1 MTFRTRRWAPIALVV
16 LLAGAVPLAAQEA
29 APTARPATAAQ
40 DAVTSSGTTGRI
52 IASGVAGQITVQ
64 PPRVA
69 GPETE
74 LTLDGVLDEM
84 VWQRAALLTGFSQF
98 QPVDGSPA
106 EDSTEVLVWYSP
118 NAIYFGVRAFEPHGA
133 TRATLATR
141 DKIQADDAVH
151 LLIDTF
157 NDRRRAMDFGVNPLG
172 VQSDGNLVEGLQ
184 VRSES
189 KGHSAGGSRDT
200 VDLSADFVFQS
211 KGRLTDYGYEVEIR
225 IPFKSLPFQAVDP
238 QTWGIN
244 VIREVRHSAHEDTW
258 TAVKRANASF
268 LAQSGKLTGL
278 TGLSRGLV
286 LDLVPEITGKIT
298 GAAAGP
304 ATSGWSYDASRPKV
318 GGSTRWGISNN
329 LTLSGTANPD
339 FSQVEADAQ
348 QVQSD
353 PRRGTQYAEKRPFFL
368 EGIDQFQV
376 PNSLIYTRR
385 VVEPVAALKLAGK
398 MSNTSVGFLSAVD
411 TRLQSA
417 SGTENPVY
425 NIVRVRRDIGKQSNV
440 GVAYTDRIEGG
451 NYNRM
456 ASVDGRIVFAKAYSL
471 RLQAAGSLTRTAG
484 VTTHAPMWDVAFE
497 RSGRKLNLRY
507 QFNGFSPDFQARAGF
522 IGRSNSSILSFNHR
536 FTFYGRPKSLL
547 ESFTWTFPLSSTW
560 NYRRM
565 MAGIGGDLKN
575 DNSFVFV
582 LRRGWRLSFSFFDE
596 TFKYDPD
603 LYANYAVERRL
614 GSAVDTVKFTG
625 TDRLT
630 NFDLGWTVQTPQTK
644 TVDAFASV
652 FTGWDD
658 NFSEW
663 SRAWYWNMTFTVNFR
678 PSDKLRVSGNLQR
691 RQYDR
696 LTDRTTVLTRTIPYV
711 KAEYQLSRPIFFR
724 IVAQYDIQWRDSL
737 RDDSRTNFPLLI
749 RNARTGGYEKTRIV
763 RSNDLRVDWLF
774 SYQPTPGTVFFAGYG
789 SSLTETDPFRFRDLR
804 RVGDGFFVKLSYL
817 FRV

>member
-1 MTFRTRRWAPIALVV
+1 MITRILLLLVV
-16 LLAGAVPLAAQEA
+16 AGATPLAAQETRSA
-29 APTARPATAAQ
+29 ARAAAAAQ
-40 DAVTSSGTTGRI
+40 SVQASSGTSARTV
-52 IASGVAGQITVQ
+52 ASGREGQITLQ
-64 PPRVA
+64 PPRIG
-69 GPETE
+69 GPPSEV
-74 LTLDGVLDEM
+74 TLDGALDEA

-98 QPVDGSPA
+98 QPVDGAPA

-118 NAIYFGVRAFEPHGA
+118 NAIYFGVRAFERHGA

-141 DKIQADDAVH
+141 DKIGADDAVH

-157 NDRRRAMDFGVNPLG
+157 NDRRRAMDFGVNPFG

-189 KGHSAGGSRDT
+189 RGHSAGGSRDT
-200 VDLSADFVFQS
+200 VDLSADFVYQS

-244 VIREVRHSAHEDTW
+244 VTRAVRHSAHEDTW
-258 TAVKRANASF
+258 TPVRRANASF
-268 LAQSGKLTGL
+268 LAQGGTLVGL

-286 LDLVPEITGKIT
+286 LDLVPEVTSKIT
-298 GAAAGP
+298 GAAAAP
-304 ATSGWSYDASRPKV
+304 AGAGWNYDASRPKM
-318 GGSTRWGISNN
+318 GGSMRWGISNN
-329 LTLSGTANPD
+329 LTISGTANPD

-348 QVQSD
+348 QVQSY
-353 PRRGTQYAEKRPFFL
+353 PGRATLYVEKRPFFL

-385 VVEPVAALKLAGK
+385 VVEPVAALKVAGK
-398 MSNTSVGFLSAVD
+398 VGNTNVGILSALD
-411 TRLQSA
+411 TRLQSV

-425 NIVRVRRDIGKQSNV
+425 NIVRVRRDIGKQSNI
-440 GVAYTDRIEGG
+440 GIAYTDRIEGA

-456 ASVDGRIVFAKAYSL
+456 ASVDGRIVFARVYGL
-471 RLQAAGSLTRTAG
+471 RVQAAGSLTRTAG

-507 QFNGFSPDFQARAGF
+507 SFNGFSPDFQARAGF
-522 IGRSNSSILSFNHR
+522 IGRSNSSVLSFNHR
-536 FTFYGRPKSLL
+536 FTFYGKRNSLL

-565 MAGIGGDLKN
+565 MEGIGGDLKN
-575 DNSFVFV
+575 DNNFLFV

-603 LYANYAVERRL
+603 LYANYAVERHL
-614 GSAVDTVKFTG
+614 GGTVDTVKFTG

-711 KAEYQLSRPIFFR
+711 KAEYQLSRPVFFR
-724 IVAQYDIQWRDSL
+724 IVVQYDLQWRDSL
-737 RDDSRTNFPLLI
+737 RDDSPTYFPLLI
-749 RNARTGGYEKTRIV
+749 RNARTGVYEKTRIM

-774 SYQPTPGTVFFAGYG
+774 SYQPNPGTVFFAGYG
-789 SSLTETDPFRFRDLR
+789 SSLTETEPFRFRDLR